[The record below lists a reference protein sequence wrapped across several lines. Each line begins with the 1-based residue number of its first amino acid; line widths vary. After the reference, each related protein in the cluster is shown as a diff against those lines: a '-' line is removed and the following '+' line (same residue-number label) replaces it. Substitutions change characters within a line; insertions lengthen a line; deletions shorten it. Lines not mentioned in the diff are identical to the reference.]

1 MPCRDDRDSCRVETV
16 KVENPETKRKLAHV
30 ESLLCSACRT
40 LEILVSRG
48 VEFDFDT
55 NPALSEWWA
64 DHKAEDDRRMVAE
77 AKRRLEFSRATSVAE
92 KRFKD
97 LTEEDKKLLKKHGFL
112 D

>member
-1 MPCRDDRDSCRVETV
+1 M